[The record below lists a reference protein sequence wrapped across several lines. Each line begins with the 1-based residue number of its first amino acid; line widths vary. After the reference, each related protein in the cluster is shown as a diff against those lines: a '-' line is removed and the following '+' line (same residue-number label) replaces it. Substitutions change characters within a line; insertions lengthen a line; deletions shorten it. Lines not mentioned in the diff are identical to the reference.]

1 VALIDPA
8 AAQVMELSSQVLAA
22 QDQIARQRKTIWQ
35 LVALLRSS
43 QRVQAELAML
53 LDDVLAGDG

>member
-1 VALIDPA
+1 MALIDPA